1 MPKDE
6 SGDEETETETET
18 KGYIYRERASRVFVD
33 LAKAW
38 KFLESENKAE
48 QVKEEEE
55 QVNDG

>member
-1 MPKDE
+1 MRKRKQKQKRRD
-6 SGDEETETETET
+6 
-18 KGYIYRERASRVFVD
+18 IYRERERASRVFVD